1 MITSNNTPLN
11 TNEDEM
17 IEIKTEPNQADELY
31 SDGEIS
37 NMVDTNSIECFTESR
52 FFVYICFKSKQKCT
66 LLIKKL

>member
-17 IEIKTEPNQADELY
+17 IEIKTEPNQSDELY

-52 FFVYICFKSKQKCT
+52 FLFINVLNPNKNVHY
-66 LLIKKL
+66 